1 MRIRKNGIIAMEIT
15 IARIHLQCENA
26 EGFKETAAYNNS
38 MSFTITQRF
47 QYAKI
52 DEHVI

>member
-1 MRIRKNGIIAMEIT
+1 MRIRKNGIVAMEIT

-38 MSFTITQRF
+38 MSFTARLDLAI
-47 QYAKI
+47 
-52 DEHVI
+52 VLVLC